1 MKLNNRLD
9 AKLKVM
15 MASFGGNEFH
25 NFSIPLV
32 FEERYFILEP
42 GDIPNITVVI
52 EKNGKPI
59 FEIIKNEPAKNEITE
74 VSKTSAGIITVS
86 DMVTQKFL
94 YKVLPA
100 SETSVTF
107 GKLGGNE
114 IAVKISDKNILIGSN
129 LVRNNIFNGNKVGLA
144 VGSDGI
150 IRMGGPIPNNILN
163 WFI

>member
-1 MKLNNRLD
+1 
-9 AKLKVM
+9 M